1 MKTEEEYQE
10 IAENILECIPSD
22 IGHFEEIMILDSCIS
37 TLKMELIRIEG
48 LE

>member
-1 MKTEEEYQE
+1 MNKKE
-10 IAENILECIPSD
+10 IINKQIEKFE
-22 IGHFEEIMILDSCIS
+22 EEIMILDSCIS